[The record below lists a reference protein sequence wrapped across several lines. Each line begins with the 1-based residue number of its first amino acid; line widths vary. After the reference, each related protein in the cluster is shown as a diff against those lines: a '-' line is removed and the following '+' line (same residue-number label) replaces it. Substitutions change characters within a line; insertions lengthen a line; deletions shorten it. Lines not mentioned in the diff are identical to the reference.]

1 MAGPR
6 LATSCKGEIVSDLSE
21 FEEEVSTAVPEEAK
35 ECKLCGYVLA
45 GVGLVMGAMFLYMSF
60 DVLTGGRLTSAL
72 GLGTARVMEEGDG
85 DDS

>member
-1 MAGPR
+1 M
-6 LATSCKGEIVSDLSE
+6 SDLSE
-21 FEEEVSTAVPEEAK
+21 FEDSLNTDESLDTKESPSAK
-35 ECKLCGYVLA
+35 DCKFCGYVLA